1 MVAALG
7 LAYSFPAEAGAMDS
21 RGIAQALFIFFGAV
35 ALLLYLI
42 VVCLVAVAGRRPW
55 RRSGIRLAL
64 WAFPAAAVAPTAWLV
79 LLFGTGAYSQMDTAL
94 TWGLVFLV
102 LAGFA
107 LVVHVFT
114 SSRRAG
120 RQPSHRR

>member
-1 MVAALG
+1 
-7 LAYSFPAEAGAMDS
+7 MDS

-35 ALLLYLI
+35 SLLLYLV
-42 VVCLVAVAGRRPW
+42 VVCLAAVAGRRPW

-64 WAFPAAAVAPTAWLV
+64 WAFPTAALAPTACLV

-94 TWGLVFLV
+94 TWGLAFLV

-107 LVVHVFT
+107 WVVYVFT

-120 RQPSHRR
+120 G